1 MTADEMDVV
10 IVMMAFGTI
19 IFAQCVTDGIV
30 RSGYGMNDSLFH
42 KNLQRAIDRN
52 AIEFFTG
59 LLLNVAMGKGSGLF
73 EEEVQYL
80 FPAGCYTQL
89 VAL

>member
-1 MTADEMDVV
+1 MVADKMDVM
-10 IVMMAFGTI
+10 IMMMPFGTI
-19 IFAQCVTDGIV
+19 IFAQGVAYRIV
-30 RSGYGMNDSLFH
+30 RSGYGMNDPLLH
-42 KNLQRAIDRN
+42 ENLQCTIDGN

-73 EEEVQYL
+73 EKQVQYL
-80 FPAGCYTQL
+80 FTAGCHAQL